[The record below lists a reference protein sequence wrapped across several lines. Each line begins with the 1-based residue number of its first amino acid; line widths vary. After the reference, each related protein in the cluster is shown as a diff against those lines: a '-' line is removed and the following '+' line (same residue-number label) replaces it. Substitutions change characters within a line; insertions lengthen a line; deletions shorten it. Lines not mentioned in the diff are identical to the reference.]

1 MLAWPA
7 SAGGLSGQML
17 ELRGVSKA
25 FGGLRAVD
33 GVSFTL
39 PRGAIGGLIGPNGAG
54 KTTLFNTIAGAL
66 APSGGQ
72 ILFEGQDIAGYAP
85 HRVYRSG
92 IARTFQIPR
101 PFGELSVLENV
112 MLAPLAQ
119 SGEQFWNTLFRPGR
133 VRAQERAN
141 RGKAVEIL
149 DFLNL
154 TRLAD
159 EPARNLSGGQ
169 LKLLELGRT
178 LMSDPRLILLDEPG
192 AGVNPTLL
200 GQIVERIAELNG
212 RGITFLIIEHNMDL
226 VMNLCRP
233 IVVMAGGRLL
243 MQGEPEEVRR
253 DPRVLDA
260 YLGSAA

>member
-1 MLAWPA
+1 
-7 SAGGLSGQML
+7 ML
-17 ELRGVSKA
+17 ELKGISKA

-33 GVSFTL
+33 DVSLSLT
-39 PRGAIGGLIGPNGAG
+39 RGAITGLIGPNGAG
-54 KTTLFNTIAGAL
+54 KTTLFNTIAGAH
-66 APSGGQ
+66 APSSGA
-72 ILFEGQDIAGYAP
+72 ILFEGQSIEGKAP
-85 HRVYRSG
+85 HQIYRAG

-101 PFGELSVLENV
+101 PFGALSVLENV
-112 MLAPLAQ
+112 MLAPLGQ
-119 SGEQFWNTLFRPGR
+119 LGEQFWNNLFRPGR
-133 VRAQERAN
+133 VRQQEREN
-141 RGKAVEIL
+141 RGKAVQVL

-178 LMSDPRLILLDEPG
+178 LMSDPKLILLDEPG

-200 GQIVERIAELNG
+200 GQITERIVELNR
-212 RGITFLIIEHNMDL
+212 RGISFLIIEHNMDM

-233 IVVMAGGRLL
+233 VVVMAAGRVL
-243 MQGEPEEVRR
+243 MQGEPEAVRR

-260 YLGSAA
+260 YLGGAA

>member
-1 MLAWPA
+1 
-7 SAGGLSGQML
+7 ML
-17 ELRGVSKA
+17 ELQSISKD

-39 PRGAIGGLIGPNGAG
+39 TQGTITGLIGPNGAG
-54 KTTLFNTIAGAL
+54 KTTLFNIVAGAL
-66 APSGGQ
+66 KPSGGTITFGGQ
-72 ILFEGQDIAGYAP
+72 RIEGLPP
-85 HRVYRSG
+85 HRIYRNG
-92 IARTFQIPR
+92 IARTFQIPK
-101 PFGELSVLENV
+101 PFAGMSVLENV

-119 SGEQFWNTLFRPGR
+119 AGERFWNTWFSPGR
-133 VRAQERAN
+133 VRTQELAN
-141 RGKAVEIL
+141 RDKAKEVL

-178 LMSDPRLILLDEPG
+178 LMSDPKLILLDEPG

-200 GQIVERIAELNG
+200 GQIVERIAELNR

-233 IVVMAGGRLL
+233 VVVMAGGKLL
-243 MQGEPEEVRR
+243 MQGEPDDVRR

-260 YLGSAA
+260 YLGGAV

>member
-1 MLAWPA
+1 
-7 SAGGLSGQML
+7 ML
-17 ELRGVSKA
+17 ELKGISKT

-33 GVSFTL
+33 DVSLSLT
-39 PRGAIGGLIGPNGAG
+39 RGAITGLIGPNGAG

-66 APSGGQ
+66 APTSGT
-72 ILFEGQDIAGYAP
+72 IHFEGQPIQGHAP
-85 HRVYRSG
+85 YQIYRSG

-101 PFGELSVLENV
+101 PFGALSVLENV

-119 SGEQFWNTLFRPGR
+119 SGERFWNNLVRPGR
-133 VRAQERAN
+133 VRQQERAN
-141 RGKAVEIL
+141 RDKAVQVL

-178 LMSDPRLILLDEPG
+178 LMSDPKLILLDEPG

-200 GQIVERIAELNG
+200 GQITERIVELNR
-212 RGITFLIIEHNMDL
+212 RGISFLIIEHNMDM

-233 IVVMAGGRLL
+233 VVVMAAGRVL
-243 MQGEPEEVRR
+243 MQGEPEDVRR

-260 YLGSAA
+260 YLGGSA

>member
-1 MLAWPA
+1 
-7 SAGGLSGQML
+7 ML
-17 ELRGVSKA
+17 ELKGISKA

-33 GVSFTL
+33 DVSLSVT
-39 PRGAIGGLIGPNGAG
+39 RGAITGLIGPNGAG
-54 KTTLFNTIAGAL
+54 KTTLFNTIAGAY
-66 APSGGQ
+66 APTSGT
-72 ILFEGQDIAGYAP
+72 IHFEGLPIEGKAP
-85 HRVYRSG
+85 HRIFRSG

-101 PFGELSVLENV
+101 PFGALSVLENV
-112 MLAPLAQ
+112 MLAPLSQ
-119 SGEQFWNTLFRPGR
+119 LGERFWNNLIRPGR
-133 VRAQERAN
+133 IRQQEGAN
-141 RGKAVEIL
+141 RDKAVQVL

-200 GQIVERIAELNG
+200 GQITQRIVELNR
-212 RGITFLIIEHNMDL
+212 RGISFLIIEHNMDM

-233 IVVMAGGRLL
+233 VVVMAGGRVL
-243 MQGEPEEVRR
+243 MQGEPAEVRR

-260 YLGSAA
+260 YLGGAT

>member
-1 MLAWPA
+1 
-7 SAGGLSGQML
+7 ML
-17 ELRGVSKA
+17 ELKGVCKA

-33 GVSFTL
+33 DVTL
-39 PRGAIGGLIGPNGAG
+39 SLTRGAITGLIGPNGAG

-66 APSGGQ
+66 APSSGS
-72 ILFEGQDIAGYAP
+72 ILFDGQEIAGKAP
-85 HRVYRSG
+85 HQIYRTG

-101 PFGELSVLENV
+101 PFGALSVLENL
-112 MLAPLAQ
+112 MLAPLGQ
-119 SGEQFWNTLFRPGR
+119 SGEKWWNTLVRPGR
-133 VRAQERAN
+133 VRQEERAN
-141 RGKAVEIL
+141 RDKAVKVL

-178 LMSDPRLILLDEPG
+178 LMSDPQLILLDEPG

-200 GQIVERIAELNG
+200 GHIIERIVELNR
-212 RGITFLIIEHNMDL
+212 RGISFLIIEHNMDM
-226 VMNLCRP
+226 VMNLCSP
-233 IVVMAGGRLL
+233 VVVMASGRLL
-243 MQGEPEEVRR
+243 MQGSPQEVRR

-260 YLGSAA
+260 YLGGGS